1 MLHPAVD
8 PAAEQALKHLPSL
21 CRRHGTVSRRLAPA
35 VSHLEQ
41 SMQLLSSHLDQVV
54 FRETWRVV
62 AAAAN
67 RMLYNDVSIQ
77 AVFSQEVSLSE
88 YGTPF

>member
-1 MLHPAVD
+1 
-8 PAAEQALKHLPSL
+8 
-21 CRRHGTVSRRLAPA
+21 
-35 VSHLEQ
+35 
-41 SMQLLSSHLDQVV
+41 MQLLSSHLDQVV

-77 AVFSQEVSLSE
+77 AVFSQEVSVSKYEIPLGAPKGSNQLSCQ
-88 YGTPF
+88 

>member
-1 MLHPAVD
+1 
-8 PAAEQALKHLPSL
+8 
-21 CRRHGTVSRRLAPA
+21 
-35 VSHLEQ
+35 
-41 SMQLLSSHLDQVV
+41 MQLLSSHLDQVV

-88 YGTPF
+88 SETSPRACRGAAVSRPFSEHSHSGGQQACTAMSLHEARSKPV